1 MYRVRAGRLRVKLG
15 GVVVFVG
22 QGQVVDQG
30 VVVVVVVVVWNDQSE
45 NFEKF
50 SGVVLGRSPR

>member
-30 VVVVVVVVVWNDQSE
+30 VVVVVGVVVWNDQSE